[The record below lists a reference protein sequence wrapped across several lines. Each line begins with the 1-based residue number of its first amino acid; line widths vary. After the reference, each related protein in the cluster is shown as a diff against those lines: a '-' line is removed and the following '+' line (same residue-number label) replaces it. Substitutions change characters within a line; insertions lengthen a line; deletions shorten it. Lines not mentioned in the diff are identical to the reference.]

1 VRCQGKVLLVVLS
14 LCCVAG
20 FAKEPPKSELTKK
33 ASELAQ
39 YGKSAFDRGEYE
51 KAKAFYEESLQKY
64 TEALDRKNQARV
76 AYMLGKCYE
85 ALGDLTN
92 ALAYFKMAKH
102 LTVEPE
108 GLKSAQEKINL
119 IEAKLKEQEEEKR
132 RQEEAQKHLEEKVPE
147 GKRIDIESMSKATV
161 KVLALGLPSFARFE
175 AKGGAV
181 VPVAVPDSS
190 YGSGVV
196 ISENCVVVTN
206 RHVVEGKIAIA
217 VRFEGIDVPLPAGV
231 AYLSDSQDIAFLV
244 IDRETCPNFV
254 GEQSFGVD
262 LPKRGSEV
270 YKIGYGGEVSG
281 SEVVT
286 KTSSVKKGIVSRVEG
301 IEGKE
306 LLEIDAPVNPG
317 DSGGLLADAQGLFVG
332 LVVAKAQESEGVGF
346 AIPAKAVKDALE
358 EARSEISEKMEEIRG
373 PKRKLYRFLR
383 DLCLHL
389 GEKTPKELAE
399 LMLSE
404 ESLKRFQEILDQK
417 EEWFSGGMA
426 LSLLAAWWNHGLA
439 LMASGDK
446 EQAKKVFDTVRDSTL
461 EVASKDSQ
469 ARASSFAMNI
479 REAHTMVTK
488 TLAPPPPPLPPPQPK
503 PEKKNRFEA
512 RIGKKVE
519 FYMHW
524 VPFFN
529 IKIDGHQ
536 KIQLLSLSSGLQ
548 FPVAGI
554 ERFEFGFGVGYAY
567 LYFKDYDP
575 HISRV
580 LLPFRFRYWFLVFD
594 LGPEIV
600 IHKELSGPFQEKE
613 TKVDPGF
620 LLRLGISKGVDLGLQ
635 FEKIPTIAGRLNFL
649 GIFFGFMVE

>member
-1 VRCQGKVLLVVLS
+1 MRCKGKVLLVVLN
-14 LCCVAG
+14 LCCVYG

-231 AYLSDSQDIAFLV
+231 AYLSESQDIAFLV
-244 IDRETCPNFV
+244 IDRDTCPNFV
-254 GEQSFGVD
+254 GEQSFRID

-358 EARSEISEKMEEIRG
+358 EARSEISEKMDEIRG

-389 GEKTPKELAE
+389 GERTPKELTE
-399 LMLSE
+399 LTLSE
-404 ESLKRFQEILDQK
+404 ESLKRFQEILL
-417 EEWFSGGMA
+417 EGRFSWGEV
-426 LSLLAAWWNHGLA
+426 LLILATWWNHGLA

-446 EQAKKVFDTVRDSTL
+446 EQAKKVFDTVRDRTL

-469 ARASSFAMNI
+469 AGSSSFAMNI

-488 TLAPPPPPLPPPQPK
+488 MLAPAPKPLPPLEPK

-529 IKIDGHQ
+529 IKIDGDR
-536 KIQLLSLSSGLQ
+536 KPQLLGFSSGLQ

-554 ERFEFGFGVGYAY
+554 ERFDLGFGIGYAY

-575 HISRV
+575 HISRI

-600 IHKELSGPFQEKE
+600 IHKELSGPIQEKE
-613 TKVDPGF
+613 TKADAGF

-649 GIFFGFMVE
+649 GIFFGFEVD